1 MNIKI
6 KIPSVQEL
14 YPVIRELYRFEFSST
29 LDITVE
35 IDKIQDKNDI
45 LCVVPECNND
55 SVSLHEYTY
64 SEPLF
69 TH

>member
-14 YPVIRELYRFEFSST
+14 YPVIRELHQFGLSST

-35 IDKIQDKNDI
+35 MDKIEDSNSIRCVTPEYNDKANKTTG
-45 LCVVPECNND
+45 
-55 SVSLHEYTY
+55 YTY
-64 SEPLF
+64 SEPLLSY
-69 TH
+69 